1 MKNPFLSLKYRNFR
15 IYWVGMNV
23 SLIGSWMQTIALPWL
38 TLTITGDP
46 FKVSLVAVSQFIP
59 PLFLTLF
66 YGALLDKFN
75 KKLLL
80 SIAQIGMASVA
91 ALFTI
96 MVFSGQENFNLIL
109 ILSLVHGIFMSFDA
123 PSRQSMIYDLIDNK
137 CDLPN
142 AIALNSMS
150 FNVARILGPSIAGF
164 IMAVFGV
171 AWCFLINAIS
181 FFAVLISLKFIK
193 FRPDVIINHTG
204 KLEIWRSIKE
214 GFLYVLNKKIL
225 LEGLCI
231 LLIVATF
238 IPNYNVTISAFVKF
252 VLEGDETTFGYLIS
266 SVGVGAFFGA
276 LFVAVFG
283 KLGSYWIYVVS
294 FFTAIILSFMSLFE
308 NFYIIC
314 FLVILTGFGFVIVT
328 ASTNSMIQLNTKNEF
343 RGRVMSIYTFVFQG
357 STPFGAMFAGYFIER
372 YGAKFGFFISG
383 AAAFLLLLMIIFCFK
398 NKMRRK

>member
-109 ILSLVHGIFMSFDA
+109 ILSLIHGIFMSFDA

-171 AWCFLINAIS
+171 GWCFLINAIS

-193 FRPDVIINHTG
+193 FRPDVIINH
-204 KLEIWRSIKE
+204 I
-214 GFLYVLNKKIL
+214 
-225 LEGLCI
+225 
-231 LLIVATF
+231 
-238 IPNYNVTISAFVKF
+238 
-252 VLEGDETTFGYLIS
+252 
-266 SVGVGAFFGA
+266 
-276 LFVAVFG
+276 
-283 KLGSYWIYVVS
+283 
-294 FFTAIILSFMSLFE
+294 
-308 NFYIIC
+308 
-314 FLVILTGFGFVIVT
+314 FGF
-328 ASTNSMIQLNTKNEF
+328 
-343 RGRVMSIYTFVFQG
+343 
-357 STPFGAMFAGYFIER
+357 
-372 YGAKFGFFISG
+372 
-383 AAAFLLLLMIIFCFK
+383 
-398 NKMRRK
+398 